1 METTGEN
8 IIQVK
13 KERSYISCLVKGCGY
28 GFKNLGMLLRYIW
41 PSLVLAILLPI
52 PFIFFFAAQMDAI
65 LRKWTALGYVPNV
78 KLKAMKRD
86 IELCSNRSAFKV
98 LIYMLWMG
106 IALVGLYAPFFIGI
120 KIWWGLVFFFLV
132 WLLPLPLS
140 VVIMQV
146 SYSDNKIK
154 DCLRSGFRIG
164 YRNYGKLFA
173 FEFLSNLLQVI
184 IVLMGALPLIVLQCA
199 RAQALRS
206 IMMGDA
212 TVLPVSFYL
221 YAILGSFIYWTV
233 AYITLLVFSF
243 SRCLMWGS
251 LVNEVPAETEA
262 NS

>member
-1 METTGEN
+1 
-8 IIQVK
+8 
-13 KERSYISCLVKGCGY
+13 
-28 GFKNLGMLLRYIW
+28 
-41 PSLVLAILLPI
+41 
-52 PFIFFFAAQMDAI
+52 
-65 LRKWTALGYVPNV
+65 
-78 KLKAMKRD
+78 
-86 IELCSNRSAFKV
+86 
-98 LIYMLWMG
+98 MLWMG

-140 VVIMQV
+140 VVIMKV

-212 TVLPVSFYL
+212 TVMPVSFYL
-221 YAILGSFIYWTV
+221 YVILGSFIYWTV